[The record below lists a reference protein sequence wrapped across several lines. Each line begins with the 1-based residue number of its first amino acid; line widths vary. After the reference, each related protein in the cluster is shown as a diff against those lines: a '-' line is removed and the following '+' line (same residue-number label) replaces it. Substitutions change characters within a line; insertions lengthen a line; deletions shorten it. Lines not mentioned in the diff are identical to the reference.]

1 MMKLR
6 MRTALL
12 ASAALL
18 LGLASCKSDKQ
29 EAALQNGECDT
40 YVGVSVRFPAPETRD
55 LPGDY
60 NKLGEWQG
68 RDKIQKI
75 KVYVATT
82 SGSSTSVSSDQFTET
97 AFNGINN
104 GILAPNLAVEAKSG
118 DKVKVYVVIN
128 DINNK
133 VTNILDAKAA
143 DGATFDAEFKK
154 AVATVAAIADV
165 AKYESEKDIV
175 LMTNETAP
183 VDVTIAP
190 NISKEDAIG
199 GKANRVEVRVSRVVS
214 RAIVTVDDGAVKTID
229 VKRTST
235 DAEGHPTESKTATAT
250 IKDVKY
256 QVTGS
261 ALQFNVLE
269 DHENWKVAAPV
280 YDFVPAT
287 TVTTWAA
294 LGTEAAG
301 KILPTDAGGYQDA
314 LVKENNELANV
325 KAALG
330 AETFSKFV
338 LPVTHDAA
346 NYRKGNTTMFEIK
359 ATFTVDK
366 IDGVA
371 PTSPDAQTVYLG
383 LSDGKF
389 YSTKERAEAMDNAL
403 GAGATYEKKQS
414 TTEYK
419 NGEMYYYIW
428 LNPNVAYDDPDKTKK
443 ISMSPTVRNQVYH
456 AHITGFG
463 EMGVSDKDKIN
474 PGEELE
480 TKKTHL
486 SVQLR
491 VLPWTIHSYTV
502 NLVNRY

>member
-1 MMKLR
+1 

-18 LGLASCKSDKQ
+18 LGLASCKSDRQ
-29 EAALQNGECDT
+29 DAALQNGECDT

-60 NKLGEWQG
+60 NQKGEWQG
-68 RDKIQKI
+68 RDKIEKI

-82 SGSSTSVSSDQFTET
+82 SNGATTISSNEFTEA

-118 DKVKVYVVIN
+118 DKVKIYVVIN
-128 DINNK
+128 DVNSK
-133 VTNILDAKAA
+133 VTSILDQKANTP
-143 DGATFDAEFKK
+143 ATFDEAFKQ

-165 AKYESEKDIV
+165 AKYDAEKDIV
-175 LMTNETAP
+175 LMTNEKAP
-183 VDVTIAP
+183 EDTTIAP

-199 GKANRVEVRVSRVVS
+199 GKANRVEVRVSRVAS
-214 RAIVTVDDGAVKTID
+214 RAIVTVDDEAVKTID
-229 VKRTST
+229 IKRTFT
-235 DAEGHPTESKTATAT
+235 EIDAEGTTTTTESKTATVT
-250 IKDVKY
+250 VKDIMY

-269 DHENWKVAAPV
+269 DRTNWKVANDV
-280 YDFVPAT
+280 YSFIPT
-287 TVTTWAA
+287 SKNWTA
-294 LGTEAAG
+294 LATEATG
-301 KILPTDAGGYQDA
+301 KMLFSDAEGYKAAIVKTD
-314 LVKENNELANV
+314 NTLANV

-330 AETFSKFV
+330 EEKFSKFV
-338 LPVTHDAA
+338 LPVTHAA
-346 NYRKGNTTMFEIK
+346 GNYKKGNTTMFEIK

-371 PTSPDAQTVYLG
+371 PTSADAQTVYLG

-389 YSTKERAEAMDNAL
+389 YSTKAKAEAMNAAL
-403 GAGATYEKKQS
+403 TGTDYEKKQS
-414 TTEYK
+414 AKEYT

-428 LNPNVAYDDPDKTKK
+428 LNPDVDYNDLTKT
-443 ISMSPTVRNQVYH
+443 ISESPTVRNQVYH

-463 EMGVSDKDKIN
+463 EMGVADKDEIK
-474 PGEELE
+474 PDEPLE

-502 NLVNRY
+502 NLINRY

>member
-18 LGLASCKSDKQ
+18 LGLASCKSDRQ
-29 EAALQNGECDT
+29 DAALQNGECDT

-60 NKLGEWQG
+60 NQKGEWQG
-68 RDKIQKI
+68 RDKIEKI

-82 SGSSTSVSSDQFTET
+82 SNGATTISSNEFTEA

-118 DKVKVYVVIN
+118 DKVKIYVVIN
-128 DINNK
+128 DVNSK
-133 VTNILDAKAA
+133 VTSILDQKANTP
-143 DGATFDAEFKK
+143 ATFDEAFKQ

-165 AKYESEKDIV
+165 AKYDAEKDIV
-175 LMTNETAP
+175 LMTNEKAP
-183 VDVTIAP
+183 EDTTIAP

-199 GKANRVEVRVSRVVS
+199 GKANRVEVRVSRVAS
-214 RAIVTVDDGAVKTID
+214 RAIATVDDEAVKTIEI
-229 VKRTST
+229 KRTFT
-235 DAEGHPTESKTATAT
+235 EIDAEGTTTTTESKTATVT
-250 IKDVKY
+250 VKDIMY

-269 DHENWKVAAPV
+269 DRKNWKVAAPV
-280 YDFVPAT
+280 YEFAPT
-287 TVTTWAA
+287 STTWAN
-294 LGTEAAG
+294 LVTEGANKMLFSDAEGYKAAIE
-301 KILPTDAGGYQDA
+301 KADNTL
-314 LVKENNELANV
+314 ESV

-330 AETFSKFV
+330 EEKFSKFV
-338 LPVTHDAA
+338 LPVTHADGK
-346 NYRKGNTTMFEIK
+346 YMKGNTTMFEIK

-366 IDGVA
+366 IDGEAADETVK
-371 PTSPDAQTVYLG
+371 TVYLG

-389 YSTKERAEAMDNAL
+389 YSTKEKAEAMDVTVT
-403 GAGATYEKKQS
+403 GTEYEKKQS
-414 TTEYK
+414 AKEYK

-428 LNPNVAYDDPDKTKK
+428 LNPDVAYNNLDKT
-443 ISMSPTVRNQVYH
+443 ISESPTVRNQVYH

-463 EMGVSDKDKIN
+463 EMGVADKDEIK
-474 PGEELE
+474 PDEPLE

-502 NLVNRY
+502 DLINRY

>member
-40 YVGVSVRFPAPETRD
+40 YVGVSVRFPAPETRA

-60 NKLGEWQG
+60 NEKGEWQG
-68 RDKIQKI
+68 RDKIEKI

-82 SGSSTSVSSDQFTET
+82 SNGATTISSDQFTE
-97 AFNGINN
+97 ANFGGINN

-118 DKVKVYVVIN
+118 DKVKIYVVIN
-128 DINNK
+128 DKNNK
-133 VTNILDAKAA
+133 VTSILDAKAA
-143 DGATFDAEFKK
+143 TPATFDAEFKK

-165 AKYESEKDIV
+165 AKYDAEKDIV

-183 VDVTIAP
+183 VDMTIEP

-199 GKANRVEVRVSRVVS
+199 GKANRVEVKVSRVAS
-214 RAIVTVDDGAVKTID
+214 RAIATVDDQVKKTIE
-229 VKRTST
+229 VKRSFT
-235 DAEGHPTESKTATAT
+235 DAKGVTTEQKTATVT
-250 IKDVKY
+250 VKDIMY

-261 ALQFNVLE
+261 ALQFNVLA
-269 DHENWKVAAPV
+269 DRKDWKVAAPV
-280 YDFVPAT
+280 YGFTPASKDWT
-287 TVTTWAA
+287 A
-294 LGTEAAG
+294 LATEADG
-301 KILPTDAGGYQDA
+301 KMLFSDAEGY
-314 LVKENNELANV
+314 
-325 KAALG
+325 KAALTATDNSVDNVKKALG
-330 AETFSKFV
+330 DEKFSKFV
-338 LPVTHDAA
+338 LPVTHAEGK
-346 NYRKGNTTMFEIK
+346 YMKGNTTMFEIK
-359 ATFTVDK
+359 ATFTVDQ
-366 IDGVA
+366 IDGAAADETVK
-371 PTSPDAQTVYLG
+371 TVYLG

-389 YSTKERAEAMDNAL
+389 YSTKEKAEAMDAAL
-403 GAGATYEKKQS
+403 TGTDYEKKQS
-414 TTEYK
+414 AKEYK

-428 LNPNVAYDDPDKTKK
+428 LNPDVEYSNLDKT
-443 ISMSPTVRNQVYH
+443 ISESPTVRNQVYH

-463 EMGVSDKDKIN
+463 EMGVADKDEIK
-474 PGEELE
+474 PDEPLE

-486 SVQLR
+486 SVQLQ

>member
-12 ASAALL
+12 AAAALL
-18 LGLASCKSDKQ
+18 LGLASCKSDRQ
-29 EAALQNGECDT
+29 DAALQNGQCDT

-60 NKLGEWQG
+60 NEKGEWQG
-68 RDKIQKI
+68 RDKIEKI

-82 SGSSTSVSSDQFTET
+82 TNGTTTISSDQFTE
-97 AFNGINN
+97 ANFGGINN
-104 GILAPNLAVEAKSG
+104 GVLAPNLAVEAKSG
-118 DKVKVYVVIN
+118 DQVKVYVVIN
-128 DINNK
+128 DVNDK
-133 VTNILDAKAA
+133 VTSILDQKAA
-143 DGATFDAEFKK
+143 DATTFDAEFQK

-165 AKYESEKDIV
+165 AKYDTDKDIV

-183 VDVTIAP
+183 EDVTIAP

-199 GKANRVEVRVSRVVS
+199 GKANRVEVRVSRVAS
-214 RAIVTVDDGAVKTID
+214 RAIVTVDDEVKKTIEI
-229 VKRTST
+229 KRSFT
-235 DAEGHPTESKTATAT
+235 DAQGATTEQTTATVT
-250 IKDVKY
+250 VKDIAY

-269 DHENWKVAAPV
+269 DRTDWKVAAPV
-280 YDFVPAT
+280 YDFVPT
-287 TVTTWAA
+287 SSTWAD
-294 LGTEAAG
+294 LVTEGATKMLYSDAEGYKAA
-301 KILPTDAGGYQDA
+301 I
-314 LVKENNELANV
+314 VKADNELANV

-330 AETFSKFV
+330 EEKFSKFV
-338 LPVTHDAA
+338 LPVTHADGK
-346 NYRKGNTTMFEIK
+346 YMKGNTTMFEIK

-366 IDGVA
+366 IDGAA
-371 PTSPDAQTVYLG
+371 PAGADAQTVYLG

-389 YSTKERAEAMDNAL
+389 YSTKEKAEAMDVTVT
-403 GAGATYEKKQS
+403 GTDYQKKQS
-414 TTEYK
+414 AKEYK

-428 LNPNVAYDDPDKTKK
+428 LNPDVPYEDLTKT
-443 ISMSPTVRNQVYH
+443 ISKSPTVRNQVYH

-463 EMGVSDKDKIN
+463 EMGVADKDEIK
-474 PGEELE
+474 PDDPLE

-502 NLVNRY
+502 NLINRY

>member
-18 LGLASCKSDKQ
+18 LGLASCKSDRQ
-29 EAALQNGECDT
+29 DAALQNGECDT

-60 NKLGEWQG
+60 NEKGEWQG
-68 RDKIQKI
+68 RDVIKTI

-82 SGSSTSVSSDQFTET
+82 SNGATTISSDQFTE
-97 AFNGINN
+97 ANFGGINN

-128 DINNK
+128 DVNNK
-133 VTNILDAKAA
+133 VTSILDQKAA
-143 DGATFDAEFKK
+143 NGATFDDEFKK

-165 AKYESEKDIV
+165 AKYEAEKDIV
-175 LMTNETAP
+175 LMTNEKAP
-183 VDVTIAP
+183 EDMTIKP

-199 GKANRVEVRVSRVVS
+199 GKANRVEVRVSRVAS
-214 RAIVTVDDGAVKTID
+214 RAIVTVDDEVKKTIE
-229 VKRTST
+229 VKRSFT
-235 DAEGHPTESKTATAT
+235 DAKGVTTEQKTATVT
-250 IKDVKY
+250 VKNIMY

-269 DHENWKVAAPV
+269 DRTNWKVAAPV
-280 YDFVPAT
+280 YDFIPTSSTWTALAT
-287 TVTTWAA
+287 D
-294 LGTEAAG
+294 AAG
-301 KILPTDAGGYQDA
+301 KMLFSDAEGYKA
-314 LVKENNELANV
+314 AIVKADNTLDNV
-325 KAALG
+325 KKALG
-330 AETFSKFV
+330 DEKFSKFV
-338 LPVTHDAA
+338 LPVTHAEGK
-346 NYRKGNTTMFEIK
+346 YMKGNTTMFEIK
-359 ATFTVDK
+359 ATFTVDQ
-366 IDGVA
+366 IDGA
-371 PTSPDAQTVYLG
+371 AADETVKTVFLG

-389 YSTKERAEAMDNAL
+389 YSTKEKAEAMDVTVT
-403 GAGATYEKKQS
+403 GTDYQKKQS
-414 TTEYK
+414 AKEYK

-428 LNPNVAYDDPDKTKK
+428 LNPDVPYEDLTKT
-443 ISMSPTVRNQVYH
+443 ISESPTVRNQVYH

-463 EMGVSDKDKIN
+463 EMGVADKDEIK
-474 PGEELE
+474 PDEPLE

-486 SVQLR
+486 SVQLQ

>member
-18 LGLASCKSDKQ
+18 LGLASCKSDRQ

-60 NKLGEWQG
+60 NQKGEWQG
-68 RDKIQKI
+68 RDVIKKI

-82 SGSSTSVSSDQFTET
+82 SNGATTISSDQFTE
-97 AFNGINN
+97 ANFGGINN

-118 DKVKVYVVIN
+118 DKVKIYVVIN
-128 DINNK
+128 DVNSK
-133 VTNILDAKAA
+133 VTTLLDEKANTP
-143 DGATFDAEFKK
+143 ATFDAEFKK
-154 AVATVAAIADV
+154 AVAMVAAIADV
-165 AKYESEKDIV
+165 AKYEAEKDIV
-175 LMTNETAP
+175 LMTNEKAP
-183 VDVTIAP
+183 QEMTIEP

-199 GKANRVEVRVSRVVS
+199 GKANRVEVKVSRVAS
-214 RAIVTVDDGAVKTID
+214 RAIATVDDEAVKKIE
-229 VKRTST
+229 VKRSFT
-235 DAEGHPTESKTATAT
+235 DAEGATTESTTATVT
-250 IKDVKY
+250 VKDIMY

-269 DHENWKVAAPV
+269 DRKDWKVAAPV
-280 YDFVPAT
+280 YDFAPISKDWT
-287 TVTTWAA
+287 A
-294 LGTEAAG
+294 LATEA
-301 KILPTDAGGYQDA
+301 KDKMIFSDAEGY
-314 LVKENNELANV
+314 
-325 KAALG
+325 KAALTATDNTVENVKKALG
-330 AETFSKFV
+330 EEKFSKFV
-338 LPVTHDAA
+338 LPVTHAA
-346 NYRKGNTTMFEIK
+346 GKYKKGNTTMFEIK

-371 PTSPDAQTVYLG
+371 PTSADAQTVYLG

-389 YSTKERAEAMDNAL
+389 YSTKEKAEAMDVNAT
-403 GAGATYEKKQS
+403 GTSEKKQS
-414 TTEYK
+414 AKEYT

-428 LNPNVAYDDPDKTKK
+428 LNPDVDYSDTKNT
-443 ISMSPTVRNQVYH
+443 ISESPTVRNQVYH

-463 EMGVSDKDKIN
+463 EMGVADKDEIN
-474 PGEELE
+474 PDEELE

>member
-12 ASAALL
+12 ATAALL
-18 LGLASCKSDKQ
+18 LGLASCKSDRQ
-29 EAALQNGECDT
+29 DAELQNGNCDT
-40 YVGVSVRFPAPETRD
+40 YVGVSVRFPAPETRA

-60 NKLGEWQG
+60 NEKGEWQG
-68 RDKIQKI
+68 RDKIEKI

-82 SGSSTSVSSDQFTET
+82 SNGTTSISSDQFTE
-97 AFNGINN
+97 ANFGGINN

-128 DINNK
+128 DVNDK
-133 VTNILDAKAA
+133 VTSILDQKAA
-143 DGATFDAEFKK
+143 DAATFDAEFQK

-165 AKYESEKDIV
+165 AKYDTDKDIV

-183 VDVTIAP
+183 EDVTIAP

-199 GKANRVEVRVSRVVS
+199 GKANRVEVRVSRVAS
-214 RAIVTVDDGAVKTID
+214 RAIVTVDDEVKKTIEI
-229 VKRTST
+229 KRSFT
-235 DAEGHPTESKTATAT
+235 DAQGTTTESTTATVT
-250 IKDVKY
+250 VKDIAY

-269 DHENWKVAAPV
+269 DRTDWKVAAPV
-280 YDFVPAT
+280 YDFVPT
-287 TVTTWAA
+287 SSTWAD
-294 LGTEAAG
+294 LVTEGATKMLYSDAEGYKAA
-301 KILPTDAGGYQDA
+301 I
-314 LVKENNELANV
+314 VKADNELANV

-330 AETFSKFV
+330 EEKFSKFV
-338 LPVTHDAA
+338 LPVTHADGK
-346 NYRKGNTTMFEIK
+346 YMKGNTTMFEIK

-366 IDGVA
+366 IDGAA
-371 PTSPDAQTVYLG
+371 PAGADAQTVYLG

-389 YSTKERAEAMDNAL
+389 YSTKEKAEAMDVTVT
-403 GAGATYEKKQS
+403 GTDYQKKQS
-414 TTEYK
+414 AKEYK

-428 LNPNVAYDDPDKTKK
+428 LNPDVPYEDLTKT
-443 ISMSPTVRNQVYH
+443 ISKSPTVRNQVYH

-463 EMGVSDKDKIN
+463 EMGVADKDEIK
-474 PGEELE
+474 PDDPLE

-502 NLVNRY
+502 NLINRY

>member
-18 LGLASCKSDKQ
+18 LGLASCKSDRQ
-29 EAALQNGECDT
+29 EAALQNGQCDT
-40 YVGVSVRFPAPETRD
+40 YVGVSVRFPAPETRA
-55 LPGDY
+55 LPDDH
-60 NKLGEWQG
+60 NKLDGEWQG
-68 RDKIQKI
+68 RDVIKKI

-82 SGSSTSVSSDQFTET
+82 SNGNTTISSDQFTE
-97 AFNGINN
+97 ANFGGINN

-118 DKVKVYVVIN
+118 DKVKIYVVIN
-128 DINNK
+128 DMAGK
-133 VTNILDAKAA
+133 VTSILDEKANTP
-143 DGATFDAEFKK
+143 ATFDTEFQK
-154 AVATVAAIADV
+154 AVAMVAAIADV
-165 AKYESEKDIV
+165 AKYDAEKDIV

-183 VDVTIAP
+183 QEMEIKP

-199 GKANRVEVRVSRVVS
+199 GKANRVEVKVSRVAS
-214 RAIVTVDDGAVKTID
+214 RAIATVDDDAVKEI
-229 VKRTST
+229 KIERSFT
-235 DAEGHPTESKTATAT
+235 DAEGTTTKSTTATVT
-250 IKDVKY
+250 VKDIAY

-269 DHENWKVAAPV
+269 DRTDWKVAAPV
-280 YDFVPAT
+280 YDFTPASKDWT
-287 TVTTWAA
+287 A
-294 LGTEAAG
+294 LANEA
-301 KILPTDAGGYQDA
+301 KDKMLFSDAGDYQKA
-314 LVKENNELANV
+314 LVKANNELASV
-325 KAALG
+325 KEALG
-330 AETFSKFV
+330 EETFSKFV
-338 LPVTHDAA
+338 LPVTHAA
-346 NYRKGNTTMFEIK
+346 GNYKKGNTTMFEIK

-371 PTSPDAQTVYLG
+371 PTSADAQTVYLG

-389 YSTKERAEAMDNAL
+389 YSTKAKAEAMNAAL
-403 GAGATYEKKQS
+403 TGTDYEKKQS
-414 TTEYK
+414 AKEYT

-428 LNPNVAYDDPDKTKK
+428 LNPDVDYNDLTKT
-443 ISMSPTVRNQVYH
+443 ISESPTVRNQVYH

-463 EMGVSDKDKIN
+463 EMGVADKDEIK
-474 PGEELE
+474 PDEPLE

-502 NLVNRY
+502 NLINRY

>member
-18 LGLASCKSDKQ
+18 LGLASCKSDRQ
-29 EAALQNGECDT
+29 EAALQNGQCDT

-60 NKLGEWQG
+60 NQKGEWQG
-68 RDKIQKI
+68 RDVIKKI

-82 SGSSTSVSSDQFTET
+82 SNGNTTISSDQFTE
-97 AFNGINN
+97 ANFGGINN

-118 DKVKVYVVIN
+118 DKVKIYVVIN
-128 DINNK
+128 DMAGK
-133 VTNILDAKAA
+133 VTSILDEKANTP
-143 DGATFDAEFKK
+143 ATFDTEFQK
-154 AVATVAAIADV
+154 AVAMVAAIADV
-165 AKYESEKDIV
+165 AKYDAEKDIV

-183 VDVTIAP
+183 QEMEIKP

-199 GKANRVEVRVSRVVS
+199 GKANRVEVKVSRVAS
-214 RAIVTVDDGAVKTID
+214 RAIATVDDDAVKEI
-229 VKRTST
+229 KIERSFT
-235 DAEGHPTESKTATAT
+235 DAEGTTTKSTTATVT
-250 IKDVKY
+250 VKDIAY

-269 DHENWKVAAPV
+269 DRTDWKVAAPV
-280 YDFVPAT
+280 YGFTPASKDWT
-287 TVTTWAA
+287 A
-294 LGTEAAG
+294 LANEA
-301 KILPTDAGGYQDA
+301 KDKMLFSDAGDYQKA
-314 LVKENNELANV
+314 LVKANNELASV
-325 KAALG
+325 KEALG
-330 AETFSKFV
+330 EETFSKFV
-338 LPVTHDAA
+338 LPVTHAA
-346 NYRKGNTTMFEIK
+346 GNYKKGNTTMFEIK

-371 PTSPDAQTVYLG
+371 PTSADAQTVYLG

-389 YSTKERAEAMDNAL
+389 YSTKAKAEAMNAAL
-403 GAGATYEKKQS
+403 TGTDYEKKQS
-414 TTEYK
+414 AKEYT

-428 LNPNVAYDDPDKTKK
+428 LNPDVDYNDLTKT
-443 ISMSPTVRNQVYH
+443 ISESPTVRNQVYH

-463 EMGVSDKDKIN
+463 EMGVADKDEIK
-474 PGEELE
+474 PDEPLE

-502 NLVNRY
+502 NLINRY

>member
-18 LGLASCKSDKQ
+18 LGLASCKSDRQ

-40 YVGVSVRFPAPETRD
+40 YVGVSVRFPAPETRA
-55 LPGDY
+55 LPDDH
-60 NKLGEWQG
+60 NKLDGEWQG
-68 RDKIQKI
+68 RDVIKKI

-82 SGSSTSVSSDQFTET
+82 SNGNTTISSDQFTE
-97 AFNGINN
+97 ANFGGINN

-118 DKVKVYVVIN
+118 DKVKIYVVIN
-128 DINNK
+128 DMAGK
-133 VTNILDAKAA
+133 VTTILDGKANTP
-143 DGATFDAEFKK
+143 ATFDAEFQK
-154 AVATVAAIADV
+154 AVAMVAAIADV
-165 AKYESEKDIV
+165 AKYDAEKDIV

-183 VDVTIAP
+183 QDMTIAP

-199 GKANRVEVRVSRVVS
+199 GKANRVEVRVSRVAS
-214 RAIVTVDDGAVKTID
+214 RAIATVDDEAVKTIK
-229 VKRTST
+229 VERSFT
-235 DAEGHPTESKTATAT
+235 DAEGNTTKSTTATVT
-250 IKDVKY
+250 VKDIMY

-269 DHENWKVAAPV
+269 DRKDWKVAAPV
-280 YDFVPAT
+280 YDFTPT
-287 TVTTWAA
+287 SKDWTA
-294 LGTEAAG
+294 LATEA
-301 KILPTDAGGYQDA
+301 KDKMIFSDAEGYKAA
-314 LVKENNELANV
+314 LVKENNEIANV

-330 AETFSKFV
+330 EETFSKFV
-338 LPVTHDAA
+338 LPVTHAKG
-346 NYRKGNTTMFEIK
+346 NYKKGNTTMFEIK
-359 ATFTVDK
+359 ATFTVDQ
-366 IDGVA
+366 IDGANADETVK
-371 PTSPDAQTVYLG
+371 TVYLG

-389 YSTKERAEAMDNAL
+389 YSTMEKAEAMDAAL
-403 GAGATYEKKQS
+403 AAGTKYEKKQS
-414 TTEYK
+414 AKEYT

-428 LNPNVAYDDPDKTKK
+428 LNPDVEYSNLDKT
-443 ISMSPTVRNQVYH
+443 ISESPTVRNQVYH

-463 EMGVSDKDKIN
+463 EMGVADKDEIN
-474 PGEELE
+474 PDEELE

>member
-18 LGLASCKSDKQ
+18 LGLASCKSDRQ
-29 EAALQNGECDT
+29 EAALQNGQCDT

-60 NKLGEWQG
+60 NQKGEWQG
-68 RDKIQKI
+68 RDKIEKI

-82 SGSSTSVSSDQFTET
+82 SNGATTISSNEFTEA

-118 DKVKVYVVIN
+118 DKVKIYVVIN
-128 DINNK
+128 DVNSK
-133 VTNILDAKAA
+133 VTSILDQKANTP
-143 DGATFDAEFKK
+143 ATFDEAFKQ

-165 AKYESEKDIV
+165 AKYDAEKDIV
-175 LMTNETAP
+175 LMTNEKAP
-183 VDVTIAP
+183 EDTTIAP

-199 GKANRVEVRVSRVVS
+199 GKANRVEVRVSRVAS
-214 RAIVTVDDGAVKTID
+214 RAIATVDDEAVKTIEI
-229 VKRTST
+229 KRSFT
-235 DAEGHPTESKTATAT
+235 DAQGATTESTTATVT
-250 IKDVKY
+250 VKDIMY

-269 DHENWKVAAPV
+269 DRTNWKVANDV
-280 YDFVPAT
+280 YSFIPT
-287 TVTTWAA
+287 SKNWTA
-294 LGTEAAG
+294 LATEATG
-301 KILPTDAGGYQDA
+301 KMLFSDAEGYKAAIVKTD
-314 LVKENNELANV
+314 NTLANV

-330 AETFSKFV
+330 EEKFSKFV
-338 LPVTHDAA
+338 LPVTHADGK
-346 NYRKGNTTMFEIK
+346 YMKGNTTMFEIK

-366 IDGVA
+366 IDGEAADETVK
-371 PTSPDAQTVYLG
+371 TVYLG

-389 YSTKERAEAMDNAL
+389 YSTKEKAEAMDVTVT
-403 GAGATYEKKQS
+403 GTEYEKKQS
-414 TTEYK
+414 AKEYK

-428 LNPNVAYDDPDKTKK
+428 LNPDVAYNNLDKT
-443 ISMSPTVRNQVYH
+443 ISESPTVRNQVYH

-463 EMGVSDKDKIN
+463 EMGVADKDEIK
-474 PGEELE
+474 PDEPLE

-502 NLVNRY
+502 DLINRY

>member
-18 LGLASCKSDKQ
+18 LGLASCKSDRQ

-40 YVGVSVRFPAPETRD
+40 YVGVSVRFPAPETRA
-55 LPGDY
+55 LPDDH
-60 NKLGEWQG
+60 NKLDGEWQG
-68 RDKIQKI
+68 RDVIKKI

-82 SGSSTSVSSDQFTET
+82 SGTTTTISSEQFTET

-118 DKVKVYVVIN
+118 DKVKIYVVIN
-128 DINNK
+128 DMAGK
-133 VTNILDAKAA
+133 VTTILDGKTG
-143 DGATFDAEFKK
+143 DGAAFDAEFQK
-154 AVATVAAIADV
+154 AVAMVAAIADV
-165 AKYESEKDIV
+165 AKYDAEKDIV

-183 VDVTIAP
+183 QDMTIAP

-199 GKANRVEVRVSRVVS
+199 GKANRVEVRVSRVAS
-214 RAIVTVDDGAVKTID
+214 RAIVTVDDEAVKTIK
-229 VKRTST
+229 VERSLT
-235 DAEGHPTESKTATAT
+235 DAEGNTKKSTTATVT
-250 IKDVKY
+250 VKDIMY

-269 DHENWKVAAPV
+269 DRTDWKVAAPV
-280 YDFVPAT
+280 YDFAPISKDWT
-287 TVTTWAA
+287 A
-294 LGTEAAG
+294 LATEA
-301 KILPTDAGGYQDA
+301 KDKMIFSDADGYKAA

-330 AETFSKFV
+330 EETFSKFV
-338 LPVTHDAA
+338 LPVTHAKG
-346 NYRKGNTTMFEIK
+346 NYKKGNTTMFEIK

-371 PTSPDAQTVYLG
+371 PTSTDAQTVYLG

-389 YSTKERAEAMDNAL
+389 YSTMEKAEAMDAAL
-403 GAGATYEKKQS
+403 TGTDYEKKQS
-414 TTEYK
+414 AKEYT

-428 LNPNVAYDDPDKTKK
+428 LNPDVDYSDKTKT
-443 ISMSPTVRNQVYH
+443 ISESPTVRNQVYH

-463 EMGVSDKDKIN
+463 EMGVADKDEIN
-474 PGEELE
+474 PDEELE

>member
-12 ASAALL
+12 ATAALL
-18 LGLASCKSDKQ
+18 LGLASCKSDRQ
-29 EAALQNGECDT
+29 DAALQNGQCDT

-60 NKLGEWQG
+60 NEKGEWQG
-68 RDKIQKI
+68 RDVIKTI

-82 SGSSTSVSSDQFTET
+82 SNGATTISSDQFTE
-97 AFNGINN
+97 ANFGGINN

-118 DKVKVYVVIN
+118 DKVKIYVVIN
-128 DINNK
+128 DVAGK
-133 VTNILDAKAA
+133 VTSILDQKKA
-143 DGATFDAEFKK
+143 DGATFDAAFKQ

-165 AKYESEKDIV
+165 AKYDNEKDIV

-183 VDVTIAP
+183 VDMTIAP

-199 GKANRVEVRVSRVVS
+199 GKANRVEVRVSRVAS
-214 RAIVTVDDGAVKTID
+214 RAIATVDDQAVKTIE
-229 VKRTST
+229 VKRSFT
-235 DAEGHPTESKTATAT
+235 DAEGATTESTTATVT
-250 IKDVKY
+250 VKDIAY

-269 DHENWKVAAPV
+269 DRTNWKVAAPV
-280 YDFVPAT
+280 YEFAPT
-287 TVTTWAA
+287 STTWAA
-294 LGTEAAG
+294 LVTEGAN
-301 KILPTDAGGYQDA
+301 KMLFSDAGNYQKA

-330 AETFSKFV
+330 EEKFSKFV
-338 LPVTHDAA
+338 LPVTHAA
-346 NYRKGNTTMFEIK
+346 GKYMKGNTTMFEIK

-366 IDGVA
+366 IDGAA
-371 PTSPDAQTVYLG
+371 PTGTDAQTVYLG

-389 YSTKERAEAMDNAL
+389 YSTKEKAEAMDAAL
-403 GAGATYEKKQS
+403 TAGATHEKKQS
-414 TTEYK
+414 AKEYK

-428 LNPNVAYDDPDKTKK
+428 LNPDVEYSNLDKT
-443 ISMSPTVRNQVYH
+443 ISKSPTVRNQVYH

-463 EMGVSDKDKIN
+463 EMGVADKDEIK
-474 PGEELE
+474 PDDPLE

-502 NLVNRY
+502 NLINRY

>member
-18 LGLASCKSDKQ
+18 LGLASCKSDRQ

-60 NKLGEWQG
+60 NQKGEWQG
-68 RDKIQKI
+68 RDVIKKI

-82 SGSSTSVSSDQFTET
+82 SNGATTISSDQFTE
-97 AFNGINN
+97 ANFGGINN

-128 DINNK
+128 DVNNK
-133 VTNILDAKAA
+133 VTSILDGKVANA
-143 DGATFDAEFKK
+143 ATFDEEFKK

-165 AKYESEKDIV
+165 AKYDNEKDIV
-175 LMTNETAP
+175 LMTNEKAP
-183 VDVTIAP
+183 EEMEIKP
-190 NISKEDAIG
+190 NVSKEDAIG
-199 GKANRVEVRVSRVVS
+199 GKANRVEVRVSRVAS
-214 RAIVTVDDGAVKTID
+214 RAIATVDDEAVKTID
-229 VKRTST
+229 IKRTFT
-235 DAEGHPTESKTATAT
+235 EIDAEGKTTTTESKTATVT
-250 IKDVKY
+250 VKDIMY

-269 DHENWKVAAPV
+269 DRTNWKVAAPV
-280 YDFVPAT
+280 YDFIPT
-287 TVTTWAA
+287 SSTWAN
-294 LGTEAAG
+294 LVTEGAN
-301 KILPTDAGGYQDA
+301 KMLFSDAEGY
-314 LVKENNELANV
+314 
-325 KAALG
+325 KAALTATDNSVDNVKKALG
-330 AETFSKFV
+330 EEKFSKFV
-338 LPVTHDAA
+338 LPVTHAKGK
-346 NYRKGNTTMFEIK
+346 YMKGNTTMFEIK

-366 IDGVA
+366 IDGAA
-371 PTSPDAQTVYLG
+371 PANENAQTVFLG

-389 YSTKERAEAMDNAL
+389 YSTKEKAEAMDVTVT
-403 GAGATYEKKQS
+403 GTEYEKKQS
-414 TTEYK
+414 AKEYK

-428 LNPNVAYDDPDKTKK
+428 LNPDVAYNNLDKT
-443 ISMSPTVRNQVYH
+443 ISESPTVRNQVYH

-463 EMGVSDKDKIN
+463 EMGVADKDEIK
-474 PGEELE
+474 PDEPLE

-502 NLVNRY
+502 DLINRY

>member
-18 LGLASCKSDKQ
+18 LGLASCKSDRQ
-29 EAALQNGECDT
+29 EAALQNGQCDT

-60 NKLGEWQG
+60 NEKGEWQG
-68 RDKIQKI
+68 RDVIKKI

-82 SGSSTSVSSDQFTET
+82 SNGATSISSNQFNET
-97 AFNGINN
+97 NFGGINN

-118 DKVKVYVVIN
+118 DQVKIYVVIN
-128 DINNK
+128 DVNNK
-133 VTNILDAKAA
+133 VTSILDQKAA
-143 DGATFDAEFKK
+143 NGATFDDEFKK

-165 AKYESEKDIV
+165 AKYEAEKDIV
-175 LMTNETAP
+175 LMTNEKAP
-183 VDVTIAP
+183 EDMTIKP

-199 GKANRVEVRVSRVVS
+199 GKANRVEVKVSRVAS
-214 RAIVTVDDGAVKTID
+214 RAIATVDDEVVKTID
-229 VKRTST
+229 IKRTFT
-235 DAEGHPTESKTATAT
+235 DAKGVTTEKKTATVT
-250 IKDVKY
+250 VKDIAY

-269 DHENWKVAAPV
+269 DRKDWKVAAPV
-280 YDFVPAT
+280 YDFAPISKNWT
-287 TVTTWAA
+287 A
-294 LGTEAAG
+294 LATEADG
-301 KILPTDAGGYQDA
+301 KMLFSDAEGY
-314 LVKENNELANV
+314 
-325 KAALG
+325 KAALTATDNTVENVKKALG
-330 AETFSKFV
+330 EEKFSKFV
-338 LPVTHDAA
+338 LPVTHAKG
-346 NYRKGNTTMFEIK
+346 NYKKGNTTMFEIK
-359 ATFTVDK
+359 ATFTVDM

-371 PTSPDAQTVYLG
+371 PTSTDVQTVYLG

-389 YSTKERAEAMDNAL
+389 YSTKEKAEAMDVNA
-403 GAGATYEKKQS
+403 TSTSEKKQS
-414 TTEYK
+414 AKEYK

-428 LNPNVAYDDPDKTKK
+428 LNPNVDYNDLTKT
-443 ISMSPTVRNQVYH
+443 ISESPTVRNQVYH

-463 EMGVSDKDKIN
+463 EMGVADKDEIK
-474 PGEELE
+474 PDDPLE

-502 NLVNRY
+502 NLINRY

>member
-18 LGLASCKSDKQ
+18 LGLASCKSDRQ
-29 EAALQNGECDT
+29 DAALQNGQCDT
-40 YVGVSVRFPAPETRD
+40 YVGVSVRFPAPETRA
-55 LPGDY
+55 LPDDH
-60 NKLGEWQG
+60 NKLDGEWQG
-68 RDKIQKI
+68 RDVIKKI

-82 SGSSTSVSSDQFTET
+82 SNGATSISSNQFNET
-97 AFNGINN
+97 NFGGINN

-118 DKVKVYVVIN
+118 DQVKVYVVIN
-128 DINNK
+128 DVNNK
-133 VTNILDAKAA
+133 VTSILDQKAA
-143 DGATFDAEFKK
+143 NGATFDDEFKK

-165 AKYESEKDIV
+165 AKYEAEKDIV
-175 LMTNETAP
+175 LMTNEKAP
-183 VDVTIAP
+183 EDMTIKP

-199 GKANRVEVRVSRVVS
+199 GKANRVEVKVSRVAS
-214 RAIVTVDDGAVKTID
+214 RAIATVDDEVVKTID
-229 VKRTST
+229 IKRTFT
-235 DAEGHPTESKTATAT
+235 DAKGVTTEKKTATVT
-250 IKDVKY
+250 VKDIAY

-269 DHENWKVAAPV
+269 DRKDWKVAAPV
-280 YDFVPAT
+280 YDFAPISKNWT
-287 TVTTWAA
+287 A
-294 LGTEAAG
+294 LATEADG
-301 KILPTDAGGYQDA
+301 KMLFSDAEGY
-314 LVKENNELANV
+314 
-325 KAALG
+325 KAALTATDNTVENVKKALG
-330 AETFSKFV
+330 DEKFSKFV
-338 LPVTHDAA
+338 LPVTHAA
-346 NYRKGNTTMFEIK
+346 GKYMKGNTTMFEIK

-371 PTSPDAQTVYLG
+371 PTSTDAQTVYLG

-389 YSTKERAEAMDNAL
+389 YSTKEKAEAMDVNA
-403 GAGATYEKKQS
+403 TSTSEKKQS
-414 TTEYK
+414 AKEYK

-428 LNPNVAYDDPDKTKK
+428 LNPNVDYNDLTKT
-443 ISMSPTVRNQVYH
+443 ISESPTVRNQVYH

-463 EMGVSDKDKIN
+463 EMGVADKDEIK
-474 PGEELE
+474 PDDPLE

-502 NLVNRY
+502 NLINRY

>member
-18 LGLASCKSDKQ
+18 LGLASCKSDRQ
-29 EAALQNGECDT
+29 DAALQNGECDT
-40 YVGVSVRFPAPETRD
+40 YVGVSVRFPAPETRA
-55 LPGDY
+55 LPDDH
-60 NKLGEWQG
+60 NKLDGEWQG
-68 RDKIQKI
+68 RDVIKKI

-82 SGSSTSVSSDQFTET
+82 SNGATTISSDQFTE
-97 AFNGINN
+97 ANFGGINN

-118 DKVKVYVVIN
+118 DKVKIYVVIN
-128 DINNK
+128 DVNGK
-133 VTNILDAKAA
+133 VTTLLDQKATA
-143 DGATFDAEFKK
+143 NAATFDAEFQQ

-165 AKYESEKDIV
+165 AKYENEKDIV

-183 VDVTIAP
+183 VEMEIKP

-199 GKANRVEVRVSRVVS
+199 GKANRVEVRVSRVAS
-214 RAIVTVDDGAVKTID
+214 RAIVTVDDDVKKTIE
-229 VKRTST
+229 VKRSFT
-235 DAEGHPTESKTATAT
+235 DAQGTTTESTTATVT
-250 IKDVKY
+250 VKDIMY

-269 DHENWKVAAPV
+269 DRTNWKVANDV
-280 YDFVPAT
+280 YSFIPT
-287 TVTTWAA
+287 SKNWTA
-294 LGTEAAG
+294 LATEATG
-301 KILPTDAGGYQDA
+301 KMLFSDAEGYKAAIVKTD
-314 LVKENNELANV
+314 NTLANV

-330 AETFSKFV
+330 DEKFSKFV
-338 LPVTHDAA
+338 LPVTHAA
-346 NYRKGNTTMFEIK
+346 GKYMKGNTTMFEIK

-366 IDGVA
+366 ID
-371 PTSPDAQTVYLG
+371 DAAADETVKTVYLG

-389 YSTKERAEAMDNAL
+389 YSTKEKAEAMDKAL
-403 GAGATYEKKQS
+403 GAGVTYEKKQS
-414 TTEYK
+414 AKEYK

-428 LNPNVAYDDPDKTKK
+428 LNPDVDYNDLTKT
-443 ISMSPTVRNQVYH
+443 ISESPTVRNQVYH
-456 AHITGFG
+456 AHITGFD
-463 EMGVSDKDKIN
+463 EMGVADKDEIK
-474 PGEELE
+474 PDEPLE

>member
-18 LGLASCKSDKQ
+18 LGLASCKSDRQ
-29 EAALQNGECDT
+29 EAALQNGQCDT

-55 LPGDY
+55 LPEDY
-60 NKLGEWQG
+60 NELGEWQG
-68 RDKIQKI
+68 RDVIKKI

-82 SGSSTSVSSDQFTET
+82 SNGATTISSDQFTE
-97 AFNGINN
+97 ANFGGINN

-118 DKVKVYVVIN
+118 DKVKIYVVIN
-128 DINNK
+128 DMAGK
-133 VTNILDAKAA
+133 VTTLLDGKTG
-143 DGATFDAEFKK
+143 DGAAFDAEFKK

-165 AKYESEKDIV
+165 AKYDAEKDIV

-183 VDVTIAP
+183 EDTTIAP

-199 GKANRVEVRVSRVVS
+199 GKANRVEVKVSRVAS
-214 RAIVTVDDGAVKTID
+214 RAIATVDDEVVKTID
-229 VKRTST
+229 IKRTFT
-235 DAEGHPTESKTATAT
+235 DAKGKTSESTTATVT
-250 IKDVKY
+250 VKDIMY

-269 DHENWKVAAPV
+269 DRTDWKVAAPV
-280 YDFVPAT
+280 YDFTPTSKDWTALAT
-287 TVTTWAA
+287 
-294 LGTEAAG
+294 EG
-301 KILPTDAGGYQDA
+301 KDKMLFSDAEGY
-314 LVKENNELANV
+314 
-325 KAALG
+325 KAALTATDNSLDNVKKALG
-330 AETFSKFV
+330 QETFSKFV
-338 LPVTHDAA
+338 LPVTHAKG
-346 NYRKGNTTMFEIK
+346 NYKKGNTTMFEIK
-359 ATFTVDK
+359 ATFTVDQ
-366 IDGVA
+366 IDGAA
-371 PTSPDAQTVYLG
+371 PAGADAQTVYLG

-389 YSTKERAEAMDNAL
+389 YSSKAKAEAMDVTVT
-403 GAGATYEKKQS
+403 GTEYEKKQS
-414 TTEYK
+414 AKEYK

-428 LNPNVAYDDPDKTKK
+428 LNPDVQYSDKTKT
-443 ISMSPTVRNQVYH
+443 ISESPTVRNQVYH

-463 EMGVSDKDKIN
+463 EMGVADKDEIN
-474 PGEELE
+474 PDEELE

-502 NLVNRY
+502 DLVNRY

>member
-12 ASAALL
+12 AAAALL

-29 EAALQNGECDT
+29 EAALQNGQCDT
-40 YVGVSVRFPAPETRD
+40 YVGVSVRFPAPEMRT
-55 LPGDY
+55 LPDDH
-60 NKLGEWQG
+60 NKLDGEWQG
-68 RDKIQKI
+68 RDVIKKI

-82 SGSSTSVSSDQFTET
+82 SNGATTISSNQFTE
-97 AFNGINN
+97 ANFGGINN

-128 DINNK
+128 DVNNK
-133 VTNILDAKAA
+133 VTSILDQKAA
-143 DGATFDAEFKK
+143 NGATFDDEFKK

-165 AKYESEKDIV
+165 AKYDAEKDIV

-183 VDVTIAP
+183 QDMTIAP
-190 NISKEDAIG
+190 NVSKEDAIG
-199 GKANRVEVRVSRVVS
+199 GKANRVEVRVSRVAS
-214 RAIVTVDDGAVKTID
+214 RAIVTVDDEAVKKIE
-229 VKRTST
+229 VKRSFT
-235 DAEGHPTESKTATAT
+235 DAQGVTKEETTATVT
-250 IKDVKY
+250 VKDIAY

-269 DHENWKVAAPV
+269 DRKDWKVAAPV
-280 YDFVPAT
+280 YDFAPT
-287 TVTTWAA
+287 SSTWAD
-294 LGTEAAG
+294 LVTEGAN
-301 KILPTDAGGYQDA
+301 KMLYSDAEGYKAA
-314 LVKENNELANV
+314 LVKANNELASV
-325 KAALG
+325 KEALG

-338 LPVTHDAA
+338 LPVTHAKGK
-346 NYRKGNTTMFEIK
+346 YMKGNSTMFEIK

-371 PTSPDAQTVYLG
+371 PTGTDAQTVYLG

-389 YSTKERAEAMDNAL
+389 YSTKEKAEAMDVNAT
-403 GAGATYEKKQS
+403 GTSEKKQS
-414 TTEYK
+414 AKEYK

-428 LNPNVAYDDPDKTKK
+428 LNPDVPYSDLTKT
-443 ISMSPTVRNQVYH
+443 ISKSPTVRNQVYH

-463 EMGVSDKDKIN
+463 EMGVADKDEIK
-474 PGEELE
+474 PDDPLE

-502 NLVNRY
+502 NLINRY

>member
-60 NKLGEWQG
+60 NEKGEWQG
-68 RDKIQKI
+68 RDKIEKI

-82 SGSSTSVSSDQFTET
+82 SGSNTTISSDQFTET

-118 DKVKVYVVIN
+118 DKVKIYVVIN
-128 DINNK
+128 DINSK
-133 VTNILDAKAA
+133 VTSILDAKTG
-143 DGATFDAEFKK
+143 DGAAFDAEFKK

-183 VDVTIAP
+183 VDMTIAP
-190 NISKEDAIG
+190 NISKEDAIS

-214 RAIVTVDDGAVKTID
+214 RAIVTLDDTAKKPIEI
-229 VKRTST
+229 KRTFT
-235 DAEGHPTESKTATAT
+235 DAEGTETPPTTTATAT

-269 DHENWKVAAPV
+269 DRTNWKVAKEV

-287 TVTTWAA
+287 TVTTWAD
-294 LGTEAAG
+294 LGTAAAG

-366 IDGVA
+366 IDGA
-371 PTSPDAQTVYLG
+371 DPAGTTPTTVYLG

-389 YSTKERAEAMDNAL
+389 YSTKEKAEAMDITVT
-403 GAGATYEKKQS
+403 GPGYEKKQN

-428 LNPNVAYDDPDKTKK
+428 LNPNVAYNDTTKK

-480 TKKTHL
+480 TQKTHL

>member
-18 LGLASCKSDKQ
+18 LGLASCKSDRQ

-40 YVGVSVRFPAPETRD
+40 YVGVSVRFPAPETRA
-55 LPGDY
+55 LPDDH
-60 NKLGEWQG
+60 NKLDGEWQG
-68 RDKIQKI
+68 RDVIKKI

-82 SGSSTSVSSDQFTET
+82 SNGATTISSNQFTE
-97 AFNGINN
+97 ANFGGINN

-128 DINNK
+128 DVNNK
-133 VTNILDAKAA
+133 VTSILDQKAA
-143 DGATFDAEFKK
+143 NGATFDDEFKK

-165 AKYESEKDIV
+165 AKYDAEKDIV

-183 VDVTIAP
+183 QDMTIAP
-190 NISKEDAIG
+190 NVSKEDAIG
-199 GKANRVEVRVSRVVS
+199 GKANRVEVRVSRVAS
-214 RAIVTVDDGAVKTID
+214 RAIVTVDDEAVKKIE
-229 VKRTST
+229 VKRSFT
-235 DAEGHPTESKTATAT
+235 DAKGATTESTTATVT
-250 IKDVKY
+250 VKDIMY

-269 DHENWKVAAPV
+269 DRTDWKVAAPV
-280 YDFVPAT
+280 YDFAPT
-287 TVTTWAA
+287 SSTWATLA
-294 LGTEAAG
+294 TEAAG
-301 KILPTDAGGYQDA
+301 KMLFTDAEGYKA
-314 LVKENNELANV
+314 AIVKANNELASV
-325 KAALG
+325 KEALD
-330 AETFSKFV
+330 AEMFSKFV
-338 LPVTHDAA
+338 LPVTHAKGK
-346 NYRKGNTTMFEIK
+346 YMKGNTAMFEIK

-371 PTSPDAQTVYLG
+371 PTSADAQTVFLG

-389 YSTKERAEAMDNAL
+389 YSTKEKAEAMDVNAT
-403 GAGATYEKKQS
+403 GTSEKKQS
-414 TTEYK
+414 AKEYK

-428 LNPNVAYDDPDKTKK
+428 LNPDVKYSDTTKT
-443 ISMSPTVRNQVYH
+443 ISESPTVRNQVYH

-463 EMGVSDKDKIN
+463 EMGVADKDEIK
-474 PGEELE
+474 PDEPLE

-502 NLVNRY
+502 NLINRY

>member
-1 MMKLR
+1 

-18 LGLASCKSDKQ
+18 LGLASCKSDRQ

-40 YVGVSVRFPAPETRD
+40 YVGVSVRFPAPETRA
-55 LPGDY
+55 LPDDH
-60 NKLGEWQG
+60 NKLDGEWQG
-68 RDKIQKI
+68 RDVIKKI

-82 SGSSTSVSSDQFTET
+82 SNGNTTISSDQFTE
-97 AFNGINN
+97 ANFGGINN

-118 DKVKVYVVIN
+118 DKVKIYVVIN
-128 DINNK
+128 DMAGK
-133 VTNILDAKAA
+133 VTSILDEKANTP
-143 DGATFDAEFKK
+143 ATFDTEFQK
-154 AVATVAAIADV
+154 AVAMVAAIADV
-165 AKYESEKDIV
+165 AKYDAEKDIV

-183 VDVTIAP
+183 QEMEIKP

-199 GKANRVEVRVSRVVS
+199 GKANRVEVKVSRVAS
-214 RAIVTVDDGAVKTID
+214 RAIATVDDDAVKEI
-229 VKRTST
+229 KIERSFT
-235 DAEGHPTESKTATAT
+235 DAEGTTTKSTTATVT
-250 IKDVKY
+250 VKDIAY

-269 DHENWKVAAPV
+269 DRTDWKVAAPV
-280 YDFVPAT
+280 YGFTPASKDWT
-287 TVTTWAA
+287 A
-294 LGTEAAG
+294 LANEA
-301 KILPTDAGGYQDA
+301 KDKMLFSDAGDYQKA
-314 LVKENNELANV
+314 LVKANNELASV
-325 KAALG
+325 KEALG
-330 AETFSKFV
+330 EETFSKFV
-338 LPVTHDAA
+338 LPVTHAA
-346 NYRKGNTTMFEIK
+346 GNYKKGNTTMFEIK

-371 PTSPDAQTVYLG
+371 PTSADAQTVYLG

-389 YSTKERAEAMDNAL
+389 YSTKAKAEAMNAAL
-403 GAGATYEKKQS
+403 TGTDYEKKQS
-414 TTEYK
+414 AKEYK

-428 LNPNVAYDDPDKTKK
+428 LNPDVDYNDLTKT
-443 ISMSPTVRNQVYH
+443 ISESPTVRNQVYH

-463 EMGVSDKDKIN
+463 EMGVADKDEIK
-474 PGEELE
+474 PDEPLE

-502 NLVNRY
+502 NLINRY

>member
-18 LGLASCKSDKQ
+18 LGLASCKSDRQ

-40 YVGVSVRFPAPETRD
+40 YVGVSVRFPAPETRA
-55 LPGDY
+55 LPDDH
-60 NKLGEWQG
+60 NKLDGEWQG
-68 RDKIQKI
+68 RDVIKKI

-82 SGSSTSVSSDQFTET
+82 SNGATTISSDQFTE
-97 AFNGINN
+97 ANFGGINN

-118 DKVKVYVVIN
+118 DKVKIYVVIN
-128 DINNK
+128 DMAGK
-133 VTNILDAKAA
+133 VTTILDEKANTP
-143 DGATFDAEFKK
+143 ATFDAEFQK
-154 AVATVAAIADV
+154 AVAMVAAIADV
-165 AKYESEKDIV
+165 AKYDAEKDIV

-183 VDVTIAP
+183 VEMEIAP

-199 GKANRVEVRVSRVVS
+199 GKANRVEVKVSRVAS
-214 RAIVTVDDGAVKTID
+214 RAIATVDDEVVKTID
-229 VKRTST
+229 IKRTFT
-235 DAEGHPTESKTATAT
+235 DAKGVTTEKKTATVT
-250 IKDVKY
+250 VKDIMY

-269 DHENWKVAAPV
+269 DRTDWKVAAPV
-280 YDFVPAT
+280 YEFAPT
-287 TVTTWAA
+287 SSTWAN
-294 LGTEAAG
+294 LVTEGAT
-301 KILPTDAGGYQDA
+301 KMLFSDAEGY
-314 LVKENNELANV
+314 
-325 KAALG
+325 KAALTATDNSVDNVKKALG
-330 AETFSKFV
+330 EETFSKFV
-338 LPVTHDAA
+338 LPVTHAKG
-346 NYRKGNTTMFEIK
+346 NYKKGNTTMFEIK
-359 ATFTVDK
+359 ATFTVDQ

-371 PTSPDAQTVYLG
+371 PTSTDAQTVYLG

-389 YSTKERAEAMDNAL
+389 YSTKEKAEAMDVNA
-403 GAGATYEKKQS
+403 TSTSEKKQS
-414 TTEYK
+414 AKEYT

-428 LNPNVAYDDPDKTKK
+428 LNPDVAYSNLDKT
-443 ISMSPTVRNQVYH
+443 ISESPTVRNQVYH

-463 EMGVSDKDKIN
+463 EMGVADKDEIK
-474 PGEELE
+474 PDDPLE

>member
-12 ASAALL
+12 AAAALL
-18 LGLASCKSDKQ
+18 LGLASCKSDRQ
-29 EAALQNGECDT
+29 DAALQNGQCDT
-40 YVGVSVRFPAPETRD
+40 YVGVSVRFPAPETRA

-60 NKLGEWQG
+60 NEKGEWQG
-68 RDKIQKI
+68 RDVIKTI

-82 SGSSTSVSSDQFTET
+82 SSGTTTISSDQFTET
-97 AFNGINN
+97 SFGGINN

-118 DKVKVYVVIN
+118 DQVKVYVVIN
-128 DINNK
+128 DVNSK
-133 VTNILDAKAA
+133 VTSILDQKAA
-143 DGATFDAEFKK
+143 NGATFDEEFKK
-154 AVATVAAIADV
+154 AVAMVAAIADV
-165 AKYESEKDIV
+165 AKYDAEKDIV

-183 VDVTIAP
+183 EDVTIKP

-199 GKANRVEVRVSRVVS
+199 GKANRVEVRVSRVAS
-214 RAIVTVDDGAVKTID
+214 RAIVTVDDQVKKTIE
-229 VKRTST
+229 VKRSFT
-235 DAEGHPTESKTATAT
+235 DAQGATTEQTTATVT
-250 IKDVKY
+250 VKDIAY

-261 ALQFNVLE
+261 TLQFNVLE
-269 DHENWKVAAPV
+269 DRTNWKVAAPV
-280 YDFVPAT
+280 YDFAPT
-287 TVTTWAA
+287 SSTWAA
-294 LGTEAAG
+294 LATEADG
-301 KILPTDAGGYQDA
+301 KMLFSDATGYKA
-314 LVKENNELANV
+314 AIVKADNTLDNV

-330 AETFSKFV
+330 EETFSKFV
-338 LPVTHDAA
+338 LPVTHAA
-346 NYRKGNTTMFEIK
+346 GKYMKGNTTMFEIK

-366 IDGVA
+366 IDGAA
-371 PTSPDAQTVYLG
+371 PADETVKTVYLG

-389 YSTKERAEAMDNAL
+389 YSTKEKAEAMDVNAT
-403 GAGATYEKKQS
+403 GTSEKKQS
-414 TTEYK
+414 AKEYK

-428 LNPNVAYDDPDKTKK
+428 LNPDVPYEDLTKT
-443 ISMSPTVRNQVYH
+443 ISESPTVRNQVYH

-463 EMGVSDKDKIN
+463 EMGVADKDEIK
-474 PGEELE
+474 PDEPLE

>member
-12 ASAALL
+12 AAAALL
-18 LGLASCKSDKQ
+18 LGLASCKSDRQ
-29 EAALQNGECDT
+29 DTALQNGQCDT
-40 YVGVSVRFPAPETRD
+40 YVGVSVRFPAPETRA

-60 NKLGEWQG
+60 NEKGEWQG
-68 RDKIQKI
+68 RDVIKTI

-82 SGSSTSVSSDQFTET
+82 SSGTTTISSDQFTET
-97 AFNGINN
+97 SFGGINN

-118 DKVKVYVVIN
+118 DQVKVYVVIN
-128 DINNK
+128 DVNSK
-133 VTNILDAKAA
+133 VTSILDQKAA
-143 DGATFDAEFKK
+143 NGATFDEEFKK
-154 AVATVAAIADV
+154 AVAMVAAIADV
-165 AKYESEKDIV
+165 AKYDAEKDIV

-183 VDVTIAP
+183 EDVTIKP

-199 GKANRVEVRVSRVVS
+199 GKANRVEVRVSRVAS
-214 RAIVTVDDGAVKTID
+214 RAIVTVDDQVKKTIE
-229 VKRTST
+229 VKRSFT
-235 DAEGHPTESKTATAT
+235 DAQGATTEQTTATVT
-250 IKDVKY
+250 VKDIAY

-269 DHENWKVAAPV
+269 DRTNWKVAAPV
-280 YDFVPAT
+280 YDFAPT
-287 TVTTWAA
+287 SSTWAA
-294 LGTEAAG
+294 LATEADG
-301 KILPTDAGGYQDA
+301 KMLFSDATGYKA
-314 LVKENNELANV
+314 AIVKADNTLDNV

-330 AETFSKFV
+330 EETFSKFV
-338 LPVTHDAA
+338 LPVTHAA
-346 NYRKGNTTMFEIK
+346 GKYMKGNTTMFEIK

-366 IDGVA
+366 IDGAA
-371 PTSPDAQTVYLG
+371 PADETVKTVYLG

-389 YSTKERAEAMDNAL
+389 YSTKEKAEAMDVNAT
-403 GAGATYEKKQS
+403 GTSEKKQS
-414 TTEYK
+414 AKEYK

-428 LNPNVAYDDPDKTKK
+428 LNPDVPYEDLTKT
-443 ISMSPTVRNQVYH
+443 ISESPTVRNQVYH

-463 EMGVSDKDKIN
+463 EMGVADKDEIK
-474 PGEELE
+474 PDEPLE

>member
-18 LGLASCKSDKQ
+18 LGLASCKSDRQ
-29 EAALQNGECDT
+29 DAALQNGECDT
-40 YVGVSVRFPAPETRD
+40 YVGVSVRFPAPETRA
-55 LPGDY
+55 LPDDH
-60 NKLGEWQG
+60 NKLDGEWQG
-68 RDKIQKI
+68 RDVIKKI

-82 SGSSTSVSSDQFTET
+82 SNGATTISSDQFTE
-97 AFNGINN
+97 ANFGGINN

-118 DKVKVYVVIN
+118 DKVKIYVVIN
-128 DINNK
+128 DVNGK
-133 VTNILDAKAA
+133 VTTLLDQKATA
-143 DGATFDAEFKK
+143 NAATFDAEFQQ

-165 AKYESEKDIV
+165 AKYENEKDIV

-183 VDVTIAP
+183 VEMEIKP

-199 GKANRVEVRVSRVVS
+199 GKANRVEVRVSRVAS
-214 RAIVTVDDGAVKTID
+214 RAIVTVDDDVKKTIE
-229 VKRTST
+229 VKRSFT
-235 DAEGHPTESKTATAT
+235 DAQGTTTESTTATVT
-250 IKDVKY
+250 VKDIMY

-269 DHENWKVAAPV
+269 DRTNWKVANDV
-280 YDFVPAT
+280 YSFIPT
-287 TVTTWAA
+287 SKNWTA
-294 LGTEAAG
+294 LATEATG
-301 KILPTDAGGYQDA
+301 KMLFSDAEGYKAAIVKTD
-314 LVKENNELANV
+314 NTLANV

-330 AETFSKFV
+330 EEKFSKFV
-338 LPVTHDAA
+338 LPVTHAA
-346 NYRKGNTTMFEIK
+346 GKYMKGNTTMFEIK

-366 IDGVA
+366 ID
-371 PTSPDAQTVYLG
+371 DAAADETVKTVYLG

-389 YSTKERAEAMDNAL
+389 YSTKEKAEAMDKAL
-403 GAGATYEKKQS
+403 GAGVTYEKKQS
-414 TTEYK
+414 AKEYK

-428 LNPNVAYDDPDKTKK
+428 LNPDVDYNDLTKT
-443 ISMSPTVRNQVYH
+443 ISESPTVRNQVYH
-456 AHITGFG
+456 AHITGFD
-463 EMGVSDKDKIN
+463 EMGVADKDEIK
-474 PGEELE
+474 PDEPLE